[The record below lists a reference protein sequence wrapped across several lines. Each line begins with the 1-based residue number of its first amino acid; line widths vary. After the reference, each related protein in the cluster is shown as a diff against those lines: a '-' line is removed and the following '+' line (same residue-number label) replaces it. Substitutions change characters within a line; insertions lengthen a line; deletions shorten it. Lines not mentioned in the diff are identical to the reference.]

1 MVQWLRIC
9 LLDAGGVGLI
19 PGQGTKIPHASQGSN
34 KKKTPAHE
42 AYFPKSYGFKINLVY
57 PTVNTTLP
65 IYSSRVSWHFSPLA
79 LFENQLV
86 KFYRIWLKL
95 HWIQSPIGDKLI
107 PFFDTETSCHEFGIH
122 LNLFRPWCWKR
133 LRAGEGNDRGWD
145 GWMASLTRYLESEQ
159 TAGDS
164 EGQGSHVYCSPWGCK
179 ESDTT

>member
-95 HWIQSPIGDKLI
+95 HWIQSPIGDKPI
-107 PFFDTETSCHEFGIH
+107 PFFGHLKQRADSLEKTLMLGKTEG
-122 LNLFRPWCWKR
+122 KR
-133 LRAGEGNDRGWD
+133 RRGWQRMRRLGGITD
-145 GWMASLTRYLESEQ
+145 SMDMSLSKLWEMVKDREPWHAAVYGVAESNV
-159 TAGDS
+159 T
-164 EGQGSHVYCSPWGCK
+164 
-179 ESDTT
+179 